1 MKEQELKIFIFSETV
16 KLVAELS
23 GKTSGVTDAI
33 SYFDM
38 IYDALMKKAK
48 EKGLHQT

>member
-1 MKEQELKIFIFSETV
+1 MNEHDFKKFIFSETV
-16 KLVAELS
+16 KIVAELS
-23 GKTSGVTDAI
+23 GKSSSVTDAM

-48 EKGLHQT
+48 DRGLHQK